1 VLIKCLLYTYIAF
14 KKVNMNTNFTSGS
27 VLSDFLGSL
36 QYIEVV
42 QIEFEE
48 IRAYMTLYK
57 QLW

>member
-1 VLIKCLLYTYIAF
+1 
-14 KKVNMNTNFTSGS
+14 MNTNFTSGS